1 MDAGLHEL
9 LTELNN
15 GKRLTGRAVGNILTY
30 RRDRVANGLKLERL
44 AGNSKGHNY
53 RVVKVWLLIQHNKSH
68 LLDKWLFIYI

>member
-30 RRDRVANGLKLERL
+30 RRGRVANGLKLERL
-44 AGNSKGHNY
+44 EGNSKGHNY
-53 RVVKVWLLIQHNKSH
+53 RVVKV
-68 LLDKWLFIYI
+68 